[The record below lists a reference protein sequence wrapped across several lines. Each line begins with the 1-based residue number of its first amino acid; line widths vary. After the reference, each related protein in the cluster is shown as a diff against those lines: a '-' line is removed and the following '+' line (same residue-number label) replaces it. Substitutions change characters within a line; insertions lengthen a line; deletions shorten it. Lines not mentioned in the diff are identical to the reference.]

1 LSGASFG
8 HAEVKFAREVCAR
21 IAVWVGASM
30 PRKNRFAVALGL
42 CASLVLPGA
51 AIPVV
56 AISDSAWALDAGATA
71 ALENLTLV
79 TGPKSAHPVEH
90 VLHVE
95 VMRTEEQR
103 ERGLM
108 ERRFLPADRGM
119 LFQFDHVQ
127 TVLMWMKNT
136 YIPLDMIFLSRGGVV
151 THIAEDAEPMSEAI
165 ISSDGPAFGVLEV
178 NAGFARKIGLKDGDL
193 VRHDMFA
200 R

>member
-1 LSGASFG
+1 LNCFGSKDG
-8 HAEVKFAREVCAR
+8 HADAQFAREFLFEC
-21 IAVWVGASM
+21 GAPM
-30 PRKNRFAVALGL
+30 PRKNRFAAALGL
-42 CASLVLPGA
+42 CAALTLLV
-51 AIPVV
+51 PVP
-56 AISDSAWALDAGATA
+56 AISGAAWALDAGATA

-79 TGPKSAHPVEH
+79 TDANSAHPVEH

-103 ERGLM
+103 EHGLM

-119 LFQFDHVQ
+119 LFQFDHAQ

-151 THIAEDAEPMSEAI
+151 THIAENAEPMSEAI
-165 ISSDGPAFGVLEV
+165 ISSNGPAFGVLEV

-193 VRHDMFA
+193 VRHGMFG

>member
-1 LSGASFG
+1 
-8 HAEVKFAREVCAR
+8 
-21 IAVWVGASM
+21 M
-30 PRKNRFAVALGL
+30 PRLKNLAAAVDFYAAQILL
-42 CASLVLPGA
+42 GA
-51 AIPVV
+51 AIAGV
-56 AISDSAWALDAGATA
+56 AIPGAAWALDAGATA
-71 ALENLTLV
+71 ALENLTVV
-79 TGPKSAHPVEH
+79 TDAKSPHPVEH

-95 VMRTEEQR
+95 VMRTEADR

-151 THIAEDAEPMSEAI
+151 THIAENAEPMSEAI
-165 ISSDGPAFGVLEV
+165 ISSNGPAFGVLEV

-193 VRHDMFA
+193 VRHAMFE

>member
-1 LSGASFG
+1 
-8 HAEVKFAREVCAR
+8 
-21 IAVWVGASM
+21 M
-30 PRKNRFAVALGL
+30 PRKSRFAAALGL
-42 CASLVLPGA
+42 CAALILP
-51 AIPVV
+51 ISFP
-56 AISDSAWALDAGATA
+56 AISGAAWALDAGAIA

-79 TGPKSAHPVEH
+79 TDAKSGHPVEH

-95 VMRTEEQR
+95 VMRTEEER
-103 ERGLM
+103 EHGLM

-136 YIPLDMIFLSRGGVV
+136 YIPLDMIFLSRGGLV
-151 THIAEDAEPMSEAI
+151 THIAENAEPLSEAI
-165 ISSDGPAFGVLEV
+165 ISSNGPAFGVLEV

-193 VRHDMFA
+193 VRHGMFG

>member
-1 LSGASFG
+1 
-8 HAEVKFAREVCAR
+8 
-21 IAVWVGASM
+21 M
-30 PRKNRFAVALGL
+30 PRINRLAATLGL
-42 CASLVLPGA
+42 CAALVLGA

-56 AISDSAWALDAGATA
+56 AISGSAWALDAGATA
-71 ALENLTLV
+71 VLENLTLV
-79 TGPKSAHPVEH
+79 TGPNSAHPVEH

-103 ERGLM
+103 EHGLM

-127 TVLMWMKNT
+127 TVMMWMKNT

-151 THIAEDAEPMSEAI
+151 THIAEDAEPLSEAI
-165 ISSDGPAFGVLEV
+165 ISSNGPAFGVLEV
-178 NAGFARKIGLKDGDL
+178 NAGFARTIGLKDGDL

>member
-1 LSGASFG
+1 
-8 HAEVKFAREVCAR
+8 
-21 IAVWVGASM
+21 M
-30 PRKNRFAVALGL
+30 PRKNRFAAAIGL
-42 CASLVLPGA
+42 CAALMLLGA
-51 AIPVV
+51 AVAVTAIPG
-56 AISDSAWALDAGATA
+56 DAWALDAGATA

-79 TGPKSAHPVEH
+79 TDAKSAHPVEH

-95 VMRTEEQR
+95 VMRTEEER

-108 ERRFLPADRGM
+108 ERRFLPVDRGM

-151 THIAEDAEPMSEAI
+151 THIAENAEPMSEAI
-165 ISSDGPAFGVLEV
+165 ISSNGPAFGVLEV

>member
-1 LSGASFG
+1 
-8 HAEVKFAREVCAR
+8 
-21 IAVWVGASM
+21 M
-30 PRKNRFAVALGL
+30 T
-42 CASLVLPGA
+42 
-51 AIPVV
+51 
-56 AISDSAWALDAGATA
+56 DA
-71 ALENLTLV
+71 
-79 TGPKSAHPVEH
+79 KSAHPVEH

-103 ERGLM
+103 EHGLM

-119 LFQFDHVQ
+119 LFQFDHAQ

-151 THIAEDAEPMSEAI
+151 THIAENAEPMSEAI
-165 ISSDGPAFGVLEV
+165 ISSNGPAFGVLEV

-193 VRHDMFA
+193 VRHGMFA